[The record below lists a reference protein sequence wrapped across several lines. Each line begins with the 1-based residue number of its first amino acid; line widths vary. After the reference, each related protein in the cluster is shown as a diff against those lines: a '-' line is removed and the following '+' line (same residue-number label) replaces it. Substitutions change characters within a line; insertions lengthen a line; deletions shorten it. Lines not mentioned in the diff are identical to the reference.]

1 MCDAGMLWFG
11 SRDIAAIRGISE
23 EMPWPAAMKAHE
35 KLQFEIVQR
44 KELHLP
50 QYVTVCVLI
59 PGPEFLRGGDATK
72 KFWDLNLLIYL
83 AFMISLLGLS
93 EILEDFEL
101 CQNKLRYRQSTTHIE
116 RGLAKPAQSTLSPP
130 SRRAIFIIPTINILS
145 PNTIPPDS
153 GNTTRD
159 PTSTNNAHTQ
169 KNKTSNKTF

>member
-93 EILEDFEL
+93 EILEAFESIML
-101 CQNKLRYRQSTTHIE
+101 KIEEAALSAEYHPHRKRTCKTCATDTLPTVATGHIYYTYYQYS
-116 RGLAKPAQSTLSPP
+116 LAKHHST
-130 SRRAIFIIPTINILS
+130 
-145 PNTIPPDS
+145 
-153 GNTTRD
+153 
-159 PTSTNNAHTQ
+159 
-169 KNKTSNKTF
+169 